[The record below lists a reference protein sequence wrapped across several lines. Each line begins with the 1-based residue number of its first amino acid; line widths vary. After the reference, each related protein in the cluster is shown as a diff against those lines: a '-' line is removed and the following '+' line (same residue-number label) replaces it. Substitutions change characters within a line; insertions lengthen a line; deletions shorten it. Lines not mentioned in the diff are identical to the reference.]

1 MPTPSD
7 EQLQSKVGKLAET
20 QGIQHDGFFDPT
32 GPYPRREYS
41 GTQQTN
47 RAARG
52 IDENRL
58 KLGGGAERLDL
69 EIDEFPASEY
79 TKNQVREFVSG
90 HVTEYDDT
98 PGRNRILIKHSSGT
112 GIDMLPDGSIIINST
127 RNTIRISAGDE
138 KVIIEGDGDIQYNGN
153 LNLSVKGD
161 YTLKVGGD
169 YNVEVG
175 ADHVEDIKG
184 AYRQDINKNFQSL
197 VNKNVSQQITG
208 NKTEFIHGSLD
219 TMIKSNETHIVGGAV
234 DYNTKG
240 ILRTTSETEA
250 ILTSP
255 SINIDAKSLLVA
267 GDSGTMGGE
276 NIVMYNYNMYT
287 GHSIEAGDTI
297 STNTAYITEVTT
309 CKEFV
314 GSLTG
319 NADNATEA
327 GKAGSAPLGPGGSAG
342 TKVTGTARAVDTKA
356 TVLPTNTIMNS
367 LIHEGEMAA
376 KVINLDPGNVLYN
389 MINRVADYAGVSER
403 TLDLSEV
410 RSKLRDVLNQVNETF
425 IGAVISEGTLSP
437 EYGNGTPSEVKRIVK
452 NDATPRYVRGKQVI
466 GKSVGA
472 EAKRFKGKVQNVT
485 ETLSVDPQYDPRL
498 YDIDTTTELQKG
510 VRIARFLG
518 SYGDR
523 ANFDH
528 VTTNADRQEIAKH
541 LVPHANL
548 LREFMDDGDL
558 FEDYRLSVAEGIY
571 VPSSGETI
579 TTDGINDLK
588 SQGRAVVY
596 ELYGLNG
603 TSAHEK
609 AFDLATWWKDSLK
622 FEKMILDY
630 DTYDPD
636 GALNTQ
642 IIIIMPKFE
651 AGGYTA
657 TYKNEIE
664 TRFNNVVQST
674 NELIECR

>member
-7 EQLQSKVGKLAET
+7 EQLKAKVGSLAET

-219 TMIKSNETHIVGGAV
+219 TMIKSNETHIVSGAV

-240 ILRTTSETEA
+240 ILRTTSQTEA

-267 GDSGTMGGE
+267 GDSGTIGGE

-287 GHSIEAGDTI
+287 GHSIVATDTI
-297 STNTAYITEVTT
+297 STNTAIITEVTT

-319 NADNATEA
+319 NADQATQS
-327 GKAGSAPLGPGGSAG
+327 GISGGPGGSAG

-376 KVINLDPGNVLYN
+376 KKINLDPGNVLYN
-389 MINRVADYAGVSER
+389 MINRIADYAGVSER
-403 TLDLSEV
+403 TLDLPEI

-425 IGAVISEGTLSP
+425 IGAVVSEGTLSP

-452 NDATPRYVRGKQVI
+452 NDATPRFVRGKQVM

-472 EAKRFKGKVQNVT
+472 EAKRFKGKVPNVT
-485 ETLSVDPQYDPRL
+485 ETLYVDPQYDPRL
-498 YDIDTTTELQKG
+498 FDIDARFELQKG
-510 VRIARFLG
+510 VRISKFLG

-523 ANFDH
+523 TNFDH
-528 VTTNADRQEIAKH
+528 KIKMSEKQEIARH
-541 LVPHANL
+541 LVPHAIL
-548 LREFMDDGDL
+548 LREFMDDNDL
-558 FEDYRLSVAEGIY
+558 FEDYRLIVAEGIY
-571 VPSSGETI
+571 VASSTENV
-579 TTDGINDLK
+579 TTGGINWLK
-588 SQGRAVVY
+588 SLGRTVVY
-596 ELYGLNG
+596 ELYGLDG
-603 TSAHEK
+603 ASAHEK

-630 DTYDPD
+630 DTYDPN
-636 GALNTQ
+636 GELNTQ
-642 IIIIMPKFE
+642 IIITMPEFE
-651 AGGYTA
+651 ANSYSA
-657 TYKNEIE
+657 TYANEIE

>member
-7 EQLQSKVGKLAET
+7 EQLKAKVGSLAET

-240 ILRTTSETEA
+240 ILRTTSQTEA

-267 GDSGTMGGE
+267 GDSGTIGGE

-287 GHSIEAGDTI
+287 GHSITAGDTV
-297 STNTAYITEVTT
+297 TVPTVYGDLQGTATQAM
-309 CKEFV
+309 K
-314 GSLTG
+314 S
-319 NADNATEA
+319 NEA
-327 GKAGSAPLGPGGSAG
+327 GYHPSSGAHAGSGYGYSASS
-342 TKVTGTARAVDTKA
+342 TSVDAKA

-403 TLDLSEV
+403 TLDLAEV

-425 IGAVISEGTLSP
+425 IGAVVSEGTLSP

-558 FEDYRLSVAEGIY
+558 FEDYRLSVVEGIY

-636 GALNTQ
+636 GFLNTQ

-664 TRFNNVVQST
+664 TRYNNVVQST
-674 NELIECR
+674 NELVECR

>member
-7 EQLQSKVGKLAET
+7 EQLKAKVGLLAET
-20 QGIQHDGFFDPT
+20 QGIQPDGFFDPT

-219 TMIKSNETHIVGGAV
+219 TMIKSNETHIVSGAV

-240 ILRTTSETEA
+240 ILRTTSQTEA

-267 GDSGTMGGE
+267 GDSGTIGGE

-287 GHSIEAGDTI
+287 GHSITAGDTV
-297 STNTAYITEVTT
+297 TVPTVYGDLQGTATQAM
-309 CKEFV
+309 K
-314 GSLTG
+314 S
-319 NADNATEA
+319 NEA
-327 GKAGSAPLGPGGSAG
+327 GYHPSSGSHAGSGYGYSASS
-342 TKVTGTARAVDTKA
+342 TSVDAKA

-403 TLDLSEV
+403 TLDLPEI
-410 RSKLRDVLNQVNETF
+410 RSKLRDILNQVNETF
-425 IGAVISEGTLSP
+425 IGAVVSEGTLSP

>member
-1 MPTPSD
+1 MPTPTD
-7 EQLQSKVGKLAET
+7 EQLKAKVGSLAET

-41 GTQQTN
+41 GIQQTN

-69 EIDEFPASEY
+69 EIDDFPASEY

-90 HVTEYDDT
+90 HVTEFDDT

-112 GIDMLPDGSIIINST
+112 GIDMMPDGSIIINTT
-127 RNTIRISAGDE
+127 RNMIRISAGDE

-219 TMIKSNETHIVGGAV
+219 TMIKSNETHIVSGAV

-240 ILRTTSETEA
+240 ILRTTSQTEA

-267 GDSGTMGGE
+267 GDSGTIGGE

-287 GHSIEAGDTI
+287 GHSITAGDTV
-297 STNTAYITEVTT
+297 TVPTVYGDLQGTATQAM
-309 CKEFV
+309 K
-314 GSLTG
+314 S
-319 NADNATEA
+319 NEA
-327 GKAGSAPLGPGGSAG
+327 GYHPSSGAHAGSGYGYSASS
-342 TKVTGTARAVDTKA
+342 TSVDAKA

-376 KVINLDPGNVLYN
+376 KVINLDPGNVLFN

-403 TLDLSEV
+403 TLDLPEI
-410 RSKLRDVLNQVNETF
+410 RSKLRDILNQVNETF

-558 FEDYRLSVAEGIY
+558 FEDYRLSVVEGIY
-571 VPSSGETI
+571 VPSSGEII
-579 TTDGINDLK
+579 TTDGINHLK

-636 GALNTQ
+636 GFLNTQ

-674 NELIECR
+674 NELVECR

>member
-1 MPTPSD
+1 MPTPTD
-7 EQLQSKVGKLAET
+7 EQLKAKVGSLAET

-240 ILRTTSETEA
+240 ILRTTSQTEA

-267 GDSGTMGGE
+267 GDSGTIGGE

-287 GHSIEAGDTI
+287 GHSITAGDTV
-297 STNTAYITEVTT
+297 TVPTVYGDLQGTATQAM
-309 CKEFV
+309 K
-314 GSLTG
+314 S
-319 NADNATEA
+319 NEA
-327 GKAGSAPLGPGGSAG
+327 GYHPSSGAHAGSGYGYSASS
-342 TKVTGTARAVDTKA
+342 TSVDAKA

-425 IGAVISEGTLSP
+425 IGAVVSEGTLSP

-558 FEDYRLSVAEGIY
+558 FEDYRLSVVEGIY

-636 GALNTQ
+636 GFLNTQ

-664 TRFNNVVQST
+664 TRYNNVVQST
-674 NELIECR
+674 NELVECR

>member
-1 MPTPSD
+1 MPTPTD
-7 EQLQSKVGKLAET
+7 EQLKAKVGSLVET
-20 QGIQHDGFFDPT
+20 QGIQQDGFFNPT
-32 GPYPRREYS
+32 GPFPRRQYS
-41 GTQQTN
+41 GVQTTN

-52 IDENRL
+52 IDEN
-58 KLGGGAERLDL
+58 KLLIGGGDRNIDL
-69 EIDEFPASEY
+69 EIQDFAASEY
-79 TKNQVREFVSG
+79 TQNQVREYVSG
-90 HVTEYDDT
+90 HVTEFDDT

-112 GIDMLPDGSIIINST
+112 GIDMMPDGSIIINTT
-127 RNTIRISAGDE
+127 RNMIRIGAGDE
-138 KVIIEGDGDIQYNGN
+138 KVIIEGDGEISYHGN
-153 LNLSVKGD
+153 LKLNVDGD
-161 YTLKVGGD
+161 FDLKVGGD
-169 YNVEVG
+169 FNVEVG

-184 AYRQDINKNFQSL
+184 AYRQDINKNFQSF

-219 TMIKSNETHIVGGAV
+219 TMIKSNETHIVSGAV

-240 ILRTTSETEA
+240 ILRTTSQTEA

-267 GDSGTMGGE
+267 GDSGTIGGE

-287 GHSIEAGDTI
+287 GHSITAGDTVT
-297 STNTAYITEVTT
+297 TNTAYITEVTT

-376 KVINLDPGNVLYN
+376 KVINLDPGNVLFN

-410 RSKLRDVLNQVNETF
+410 RSKLRDVANQINETF
-425 IGAVISEGTLSP
+425 IGTVISEGTLST

-472 EAKRFKGKVQNVT
+472 EAKRFKGKVPNIT
-485 ETLSVDPQYDPRL
+485 ETLYVDPQYDPRL
-498 YDIDTTTELQKG
+498 FDVDARFELQKG
-510 VRIARFLG
+510 VRVSKFLG

-523 ANFDH
+523 TNFDH
-528 VTTNADRQEIAKH
+528 KTTMAEKQEIAKH
-541 LVPHANL
+541 LVPHAIL
-548 LREFMDDGDL
+548 LREFMDDNDL
-558 FEDYRLSVAEGIY
+558 FEDYRLIVAEGIY
-571 VPSSGETI
+571 VPSSTENV
-579 TTDGINDLK
+579 TTGGINFLK
-588 SQGRAVVY
+588 SLGRTVVY
-596 ELYGLNG
+596 ELYSLDG

-609 AFDLATWWKDSLK
+609 VFDLATWWKDSLK

-630 DTYDPD
+630 DTYDPN
-636 GALNTQ
+636 GALNSQ
-642 IIIIMPKFE
+642 IIITMPEFE
-651 AGGYTA
+651 GNSYNT
-657 TYKNEIE
+657 TYANDIE
-664 TRFNNVVQST
+664 TRYNNVVQST

>member
-7 EQLQSKVGKLAET
+7 EQLKAKVGSLAET

-219 TMIKSNETHIVGGAV
+219 TMVKSNETHIVSGAV

-240 ILRTTSETEA
+240 ILRTTSQTEA

-267 GDSGTMGGE
+267 GDSGTIGGE

-287 GHSIEAGDTI
+287 GHSITAGDTV
-297 STNTAYITEVTT
+297 TVPTVYGDLQGTATQAM
-309 CKEFV
+309 K
-314 GSLTG
+314 S
-319 NADNATEA
+319 NEA
-327 GKAGSAPLGPGGSAG
+327 GYHPSSGSHAGSGYGYSASS
-342 TKVTGTARAVDTKA
+342 TSVDAKA

-403 TLDLSEV
+403 TLDLPEI
-410 RSKLRDVLNQVNETF
+410 RSKLRDILNQVNETF
-425 IGAVISEGTLSP
+425 IGAVVSEGTLSP

>member
-240 ILRTTSETEA
+240 ILRTTSQTEA

-267 GDSGTMGGE
+267 GDSGTIGGE

-287 GHSIEAGDTI
+287 GHSITAGDTV
-297 STNTAYITEVTT
+297 TVPTVYGDLQGTATQAM
-309 CKEFV
+309 K
-314 GSLTG
+314 S
-319 NADNATEA
+319 NEA
-327 GKAGSAPLGPGGSAG
+327 GYHPSSGAHAGSGYGYSASS
-342 TKVTGTARAVDTKA
+342 TSVDAKA

-403 TLDLSEV
+403 TLDLAEV

-425 IGAVISEGTLSP
+425 IGAVVSEGTLSP

-558 FEDYRLSVAEGIY
+558 FEDYRLSVVEGIY

-636 GALNTQ
+636 GFLNTQ

-664 TRFNNVVQST
+664 TRYNNVVQST
-674 NELIECR
+674 NELVECR

>member
-7 EQLQSKVGKLAET
+7 EQLKAKVGLLAET

-69 EIDEFPASEY
+69 EIDDFPASEY

-219 TMIKSNETHIVGGAV
+219 TMIKSNETHIVSGAV

-240 ILRTTSETEA
+240 ILRTTSQTEA

-267 GDSGTMGGE
+267 GDSGTIGGE

-287 GHSIEAGDTI
+287 GHSITAGDTV
-297 STNTAYITEVTT
+297 TVPTVYGDLQGTATQAM
-309 CKEFV
+309 K
-314 GSLTG
+314 S
-319 NADNATEA
+319 NEA
-327 GKAGSAPLGPGGSAG
+327 GYHPSSGSHAGSGYGYSASS
-342 TKVTGTARAVDTKA
+342 TSVDAKA

-403 TLDLSEV
+403 TLDLPEI
-410 RSKLRDVLNQVNETF
+410 RSKLRDILNQVNETF
-425 IGAVISEGTLSP
+425 IGAVVSEGTLSP

>member
-90 HVTEYDDT
+90 HVTEFDDT

-219 TMIKSNETHIVGGAV
+219 TMIKSNETHIVSGAV

-240 ILRTTSETEA
+240 ILRTTSQTEA

-267 GDSGTMGGE
+267 GDSGTIGGE

-287 GHSIEAGDTI
+287 GHSITAGDTV
-297 STNTAYITEVTT
+297 TVPTVYGDLQGTATQAM
-309 CKEFV
+309 K
-314 GSLTG
+314 S
-319 NADNATEA
+319 NEA
-327 GKAGSAPLGPGGSAG
+327 GYHPSSGSHAGSGYGYSASS
-342 TKVTGTARAVDTKA
+342 TSVDAKA

>member
-7 EQLQSKVGKLAET
+7 EQLKAKVGSLAET

-69 EIDEFPASEY
+69 EIDDFPASEY

-219 TMIKSNETHIVGGAV
+219 TMIKSNETHIVSGAV

-240 ILRTTSETEA
+240 ILRTTSQTEA

-267 GDSGTMGGE
+267 GDSGTIGGE

-287 GHSIEAGDTI
+287 GHSITAGDTV
-297 STNTAYITEVTT
+297 TVPTVYGDLQGTATQAM
-309 CKEFV
+309 K
-314 GSLTG
+314 S
-319 NADNATEA
+319 NEA
-327 GKAGSAPLGPGGSAG
+327 GYHPSSGSHAGSGYGYSASS
-342 TKVTGTARAVDTKA
+342 TSVDAKA

-403 TLDLSEV
+403 TLDLPEI
-410 RSKLRDVLNQVNETF
+410 RSKLRDILNQVNETF
-425 IGAVISEGTLSP
+425 IGAVVSEGTLSP

>member
-1 MPTPSD
+1 MPTPTD
-7 EQLQSKVGKLAET
+7 EQLKAKVGSLAET

-219 TMIKSNETHIVGGAV
+219 TMVKSNETHIVSGAV

-240 ILRTTSETEA
+240 ILRTTSQTEA

-267 GDSGTMGGE
+267 GDSGTIGGE

-287 GHSIEAGDTI
+287 GHSITAGDTV
-297 STNTAYITEVTT
+297 TVPTVYGDLQGTATQAM
-309 CKEFV
+309 K
-314 GSLTG
+314 S
-319 NADNATEA
+319 NEA
-327 GKAGSAPLGPGGSAG
+327 GYHPSSGSHAGSGYGYSASS
-342 TKVTGTARAVDTKA
+342 TSVDAKA

-403 TLDLSEV
+403 TLDLPEI
-410 RSKLRDVLNQVNETF
+410 RSKLRDILNQVNETF
-425 IGAVISEGTLSP
+425 IGAVVSEGTLSP
-437 EYGNGTPSEVKRIVK
+437 EYGNGTPLEVKRIVK

-472 EAKRFKGKVQNVT
+472 EAKRFKGKGQNVT

-558 FEDYRLSVAEGIY
+558 FEDYRLSVVEGIY

-609 AFDLATWWKDSLK
+609 AFDLAIWWKDSLK

>member
-7 EQLQSKVGKLAET
+7 EQLKAKVGLLAET
-20 QGIQHDGFFDPT
+20 QGIQPDGFFDPT

-267 GDSGTMGGE
+267 GDSGTIGGE

-287 GHSIEAGDTI
+287 GHSITAGDTV
-297 STNTAYITEVTT
+297 TVPTVYGDLQGTATQAM
-309 CKEFV
+309 K
-314 GSLTG
+314 S
-319 NADNATEA
+319 NEA
-327 GKAGSAPLGPGGSAG
+327 GYHPSSGSHAGSGYGYSASS
-342 TKVTGTARAVDTKA
+342 TSVDAKA

-403 TLDLSEV
+403 TLDLPEI
-410 RSKLRDVLNQVNETF
+410 RSKLRDILNQVNETF
-425 IGAVISEGTLSP
+425 IGAVVSEGTLSP

>member
-1 MPTPSD
+1 MPTPTD
-7 EQLQSKVGKLAET
+7 EQLKAKVGSLAET
-20 QGIQHDGFFDPT
+20 QGIQQDGFFDPT
-32 GPYPRREYS
+32 GPYPRRQYS
-41 GTQQTN
+41 GVQTTN

-52 IDENRL
+52 IDEN
-58 KLGGGAERLDL
+58 KLLIGGGDRNIDL
-69 EIDEFPASEY
+69 EIEDFAASEY
-79 TKNQVREFVSG
+79 TKNQVREYTSG
-90 HVTEYDDT
+90 HVTEFDDT

-112 GIDMLPDGSIIINST
+112 GIDMMPDGSIIINTT
-127 RNTIRISAGDE
+127 RNMIRISAGDE
-138 KVIIEGDGDIQYNGN
+138 KVIIEGDGEISYHGN
-153 LNLSVKGD
+153 LKLNVDGD
-161 YTLKVGGD
+161 FDLKVGGD
-169 YNVEVG
+169 FNVEVG

-184 AYRQDINKNFQSL
+184 AYRQDINKNFQSF

-219 TMIKSNETHIVGGAV
+219 TMIKSNENHIVSGAV

-240 ILRTTSETEA
+240 ILRTTSQTEA

-267 GDSGTMGGE
+267 GDSGTIGGE
-276 NIVMYNYNMYT
+276 NIIMYNYNMYT
-287 GHSIEAGDTI
+287 GHSIVATDTI
-297 STNTAYITEVTT
+297 STNTAIITEVTT

-327 GKAGSAPLGPGGSAG
+327 GKAGTAALGPTGSAG
-342 TKVTGTARAVDTKA
+342 TKVTGTATAVDTKA

-376 KVINLDPGNVLYN
+376 KVINLDPGNTLFN

-403 TLDLSEV
+403 TLDLSEI
-410 RSKLRDVLNQVNETF
+410 RSKLRDVANQINETF
-425 IGAVISEGTLSP
+425 IGTVISEGSLST
-437 EYGNGTPSEVKRIVK
+437 EYGNGTPAEVKRIVK

-472 EAKRFKGKVQNVT
+472 EAKRFKGKVPNIT
-485 ETLSVDPQYDPRL
+485 ETLYVDPQYDPRL
-498 YDIDTTTELQKG
+498 FDVDARFELQKG
-510 VRIARFLG
+510 VRVSKFLG

-523 ANFDH
+523 TNFDH
-528 VTTNADRQEIAKH
+528 ATTSVQRQLIAQQ
-541 LVPHANL
+541 LVPHAIL
-548 LREFMDDGDL
+548 LREFMDDNDL
-558 FEDYRLSVAEGIY
+558 FEDFRLIVAEGIY
-571 VPSSGETI
+571 VPSSGETV
-579 TTDGINDLK
+579 TAGGINDLK
-588 SQGRAVVY
+588 SKGHAVVY
-596 ELYGLNG
+596 ELYNLNG

-609 AFDLATWWKDSLK
+609 LFDLATWWKDSLK

-630 DTYDPD
+630 DMYDPN
-636 GALNTQ
+636 GALNSQ
-642 IIIIMPKFE
+642 IILVMPEFE
-651 AGGYTA
+651 GSSYNT

>member
-7 EQLQSKVGKLAET
+7 EQLKAKVGLLAET
-20 QGIQHDGFFDPT
+20 QGIQPDGFFDPT

-69 EIDEFPASEY
+69 EIDDFPASEY

-267 GDSGTMGGE
+267 GDSGTIGGE

-287 GHSIEAGDTI
+287 GHSITAGDTV
-297 STNTAYITEVTT
+297 TVPTVYGDLQGTATQAM
-309 CKEFV
+309 K
-314 GSLTG
+314 S
-319 NADNATEA
+319 NEA
-327 GKAGSAPLGPGGSAG
+327 GYHPSSGSHAGSGYGYSASS
-342 TKVTGTARAVDTKA
+342 TSVDAKA

-403 TLDLSEV
+403 TLDLPEI
-410 RSKLRDVLNQVNETF
+410 RSKLRDILNQVNETF
-425 IGAVISEGTLSP
+425 IGAVVSEGTLSP

-452 NDATPRYVRGKQVI
+452 NDATARYVRGKQVI